1 MATLGIETGTVATVT
16 LNRPEV
22 RNAFNDEVIA
32 ELTQAF
38 TQPGVIG
45 VRVTLFLETTC
56 LTKF

>member
-1 MATLGIETGTVATVT
+1 MKHLELSFGGHVATVT

-38 TQPGVIG
+38 RDVAA
-45 VRVTLFLETTC
+45 RL
-56 LTKF
+56 